1 MDYREI
7 GIIRVGAVAP
17 VVKLADPQ
25 ANAKHILSL
34 YKRLGERGCSAV
46 VTPELSLTG
55 YSCEDLFFSDD
66 LLASSDQALVSLAEN
81 TSDVALIVGAPI
93 RLQNGRMYNC
103 AVVCA
108 NGKLIGAVP
117 KSAIPNHYEYYED
130 RWFDSGA
137 DVQGDVRMDQHEFRL
152 DRSQVFGLGHASF
165 AIEVCEDL
173 WIPKPPSIDHC
184 LNGALIVFNLSASN
198 ELVSKLSYRRSLVSM
213 QSAKCICAYVY
224 ASAGPHE
231 STKDA
236 VYGGHLI
243 ASENGVTLDESAR
256 FSLADTE
263 LIVDIDV
270 DKLQFER
277 RRTSTYRSSQSK
289 SYGSQIPCCSIQAL
303 DSTLRKYVPN
313 PFVPSRGDELS
324 SRTSEVLE
332 IQSTGLARRMLSATT
347 PNLVIGL
354 SGGLDSTLAY
364 LVCIDA
370 LQKLD
375 LPLSQLR
382 PVTMPGL
389 GTSGHTLQSVRSL
402 TDATGTK
409 LLQLDISQPVTE
421 HLDQIG
427 HDGSL
432 DLTFENAQARERT
445 KILFD
450 LANMHNGLVVGTGD
464 LSELA
469 LGWCTYNG
477 DHMSSYNVNAS
488 VPKTLVAH
496 VVRWY
501 AENRATPELTK
512 VLGRIVDTPISPE
525 LLPTDSDSVGQQT
538 ESILGPFEVH
548 DFFLYHFL
556 RTGASVYKLFVL
568 SCIAF
573 ENQYTEEELKQFLAT
588 FWQRFTSNQFKRTVL
603 PAGPKVGTVSLS
615 PRGDWRM
622 PDEIEAQRVLESI
635 REF

>member
-17 VVKLADPQ
+17 VVNLANPQ
-25 ANAKHILSL
+25 ANAEHILSVYESL
-34 YKRLGERGCSAV
+34 IERGCSAV

-55 YSCEDLFFSDD
+55 YSCEDLFFSSD
-66 LLASSDQALVSLAEN
+66 LLDSSDQALLSLAESTN
-81 TSDVALIVGAPI
+81 DAALVVGAPV
-93 RLQNGRMYNC
+93 RLQNGKMYNC

-108 NGKLIGAVP
+108 NGKVIGAVP

-137 DVQGDVRMDQHEFRL
+137 AIRGVVQMDQHEFRL
-152 DRSQVFGLGHASF
+152 DRNQGFLLGHVPF

-173 WIPKPPSIDHC
+173 WISNPPSSDHC

-198 ELVSKLSYRRSLVSM
+198 ELVSKLSYRKSLVSM

-224 ASAGPHE
+224 ASAGAHE

-236 VYGGHLI
+236 VYGGHMI
-243 ASENGVTLDESAR
+243 ASENGMTLDESSR
-256 FSLADTE
+256 FSLQDTE
-263 LIVDIDV
+263 LIVDIDI

-277 RRTSTYRSSQSK
+277 RRTSTYRFSQPTSHW
-289 SYGSQIPCCSIQAL
+289 SETPCCSINAL
-303 DSTLRKYVPN
+303 DSTLRHYSSR
-313 PFVPSRGDELS
+313 PFVPSGGDELS

-332 IQSTGLARRMLSATT
+332 IQSTGLARRMTSAGTKS
-347 PNLVIGL
+347 LVIGL

-364 LVCIDA
+364 LVCMDA
-370 LQKLD
+370 LQKLN
-375 LPLSQLR
+375 LPLSHLL
-382 PVTMPGL
+382 PITMPGL
-389 GTSGHTLQSVRSL
+389 GTSDHTLQSVRSL
-402 TDATGTK
+402 ARATQTK
-409 LLQLDISQPVTE
+409 LLLLDISKQVTE
-421 HLDQIG
+421 HLEQIG

-432 DLTFENAQARERT
+432 DLTYENAQARERT
-445 KILFD
+445 KILFN
-450 LANMHNGLVVGTGD
+450 LANLHNGLVVGTGD

-469 LGWCTYNG
+469 LGWCTFNG

-488 VPKTLVAH
+488 VPKTLVSH

-501 AENRATPELTK
+501 SANRASTELTR
-512 VLGRIVDTPISPE
+512 VLTRIVDTPISPE
-525 LLPTDSDSVGQQT
+525 LIPSDSDTVGQQT

-556 RTGASVYKLFVL
+556 RTGASARKLFAI
-568 SCIAF
+568 SRIAF
-573 ENQYTEEELKQFLAT
+573 KDQYNDEELKQFLST
-588 FWQRFTSNQFKRTVL
+588 FWERFTANQFKRTVL

-622 PDEIEAQRVLESI
+622 PDEVEAQRILESI

>member
-17 VVKLADPQ
+17 IVNLANPE
-25 ANAKHILSL
+25 ANAKHILSV
-34 YKRLGERGCSAV
+34 YQRLAERGCSAV

-66 LLASSDQALVSLAEN
+66 LLASCDQALVSLAES

-93 RLQNGRMYNC
+93 CSANGKMYNC

-108 NGKLIGAVP
+108 NGKVIGAVP

-137 DVQGDVRMDQHEFRL
+137 NIRGVVRLDQHEFRL
-152 DRSQVFGLGHASF
+152 DRNQGFLLGNVSF

-173 WIPKPPSIDHC
+173 WIPNPPSSDHC

-213 QSAKCICAYVY
+213 QSAKSICAYVY
-224 ASAGPHE
+224 ASSGAHE
-231 STKDA
+231 STKDV

-243 ASENGVTLDESAR
+243 VSENGVTLGESNR
-256 FSLADTE
+256 FSLEDTE

-270 DKLQFER
+270 HKLQFER
-277 RRTSTYRSSQSK
+277 RRTSTYRSSRPK
-289 SYGSQIPCCSIQAL
+289 SDWNEIPCCSRHTL
-303 DSTLRKYVPN
+303 DSTSRTYSPR
-313 PFVPSRGDELS
+313 PFVPSVGDELS

-347 PNLVIGL
+347 PSLVIGL

-375 LPLSQLR
+375 LPLSQLQ

-389 GTSGHTLQSVRSL
+389 GTSSHTLQSVRSL
-402 TDATGTK
+402 TEATGTK
-409 LLQLDISQPVTE
+409 LLQLDITQPVTD

-427 HDGSL
+427 HDSSL

-488 VPKTLVAH
+488 VPKTLVSH

-501 AENRATPELTK
+501 SENRASIDLAR
-512 VLGRIVDTPISPE
+512 VLDRIVDTPISPE
-525 LLPTDSDSVGQQT
+525 LIPTDSDTVGQQT

-556 RTGASVYKLFVL
+556 RTGASVRKLFVI
-568 SCIAF
+568 SRIAF
-573 ENQYTEEELKQFLAT
+573 EGQYTIEELKQFLAT
-588 FWQRFTSNQFKRTVL
+588 FWERFTTNQFKRTVL

-622 PDEIEAQRVLESI
+622 PDEVEAQRILESI
-635 REF
+635 GEF

>member
-17 VVKLADPQ
+17 VVNLADPP
-25 ANAKHILSL
+25 ANARHILSL
-34 YKRLGERGCSAV
+34 YEGLVERGCSAV

-55 YSCEDLFFSDD
+55 YSCEDLFFSED
-66 LLASSDQALVSLAEN
+66 LLLSSEQALAWLAEQ
-81 TSDVALIVGAPI
+81 TVDTALLVGAPI
-93 RLQNGRMYNC
+93 RRANGKMYNC

-108 NGKLIGAVP
+108 NGKVIGAVP

-137 DVQGDVRMDQHEFRL
+137 DIREVVCTGEHEFILDRNQGFRLGDV
-152 DRSQVFGLGHASF
+152 SF
-165 AIEVCEDL
+165 AVEVCEDL
-173 WIPKPPSIDHC
+173 WIANPPSSDHC
-184 LNGALIVFNLSASN
+184 LNGALIVFNLSAST
-198 ELVSKLSYRRSLVSM
+198 ELVSKLSYRRSLVNM

-224 ASAGPHE
+224 ASAGAHE

-243 ASENGVTLDESAR
+243 ASENGVTLDESQR
-256 FSLADTE
+256 FSLGDTE
-263 LIVDIDV
+263 MLVDIDV
-270 DKLQFER
+270 EKLQFER
-277 RRTSTYRSSQSK
+277 RHTSTYRSSSPK
-289 SYGSQIPCCSIQAL
+289 SPWSEVACCSTHSL
-303 DSTLRKYVPN
+303 DSTLRAYPSR
-313 PFVPSRGDELS
+313 PFVPSSGSELS
-324 SRTSEVLE
+324 SHASEVLE
-332 IQSTGLARRMLSATT
+332 IQSTGLARRMISAGVER
-347 PNLVIGL
+347 LVIGL

-364 LVCIDA
+364 LVSMDA

-375 LPLSQLR
+375 RPLSQLL

-389 GTSGHTLQSVRSL
+389 ATSGHTLQSVRSL
-402 TDATGTK
+402 TDATGTE
-409 LLQLDISQPVTE
+409 LLQLEISKSVTE

-427 HDGSL
+427 HDSSF

-445 KILFD
+445 KILFN

-488 VPKTLVAH
+488 VPKTLVSH

-501 AENRATPELTK
+501 AANRAPQELAR
-512 VLGRIVDTPISPE
+512 VLDRIVDTPISPE
-525 LLPTDSDSVGQQT
+525 LIPSDSDSIGQQT

-548 DFFLYHFL
+548 DFFLFHFL
-556 RTGASVYKLFVL
+556 RTGASIRKLFAI
-568 SCIAF
+568 SRISF
-573 ENQYTEEELKQFLAT
+573 KDQYSDEELKTFLAT
-588 FWQRFTSNQFKRTVL
+588 FWERFTANQFKRTVL

-622 PDEIEAQRVLESI
+622 PDEVEAKRILESI
-635 REF
+635 REL